1 MRPEVGQCIY
11 KIIRFRFLFI
21 QNYLMERGILEKS
34 SKRPWYVVFW
44 RQRHLQLFTLLG
56 IAFLIIFSYIPMVGI
71 LMAFKN
77 YDISTGV
84 KGLFTSEWVGLKY
97 FVEFFTDYNSLNIVR
112 NTLVLSLVKMVF
124 TFPLPILLALIVN
137 EIKVG
142 SVKRLV
148 QTASYLPYFISWVI
162 VAGFCQIF
170 LQSNGVINS
179 LLISLG
185 VANEP
190 LQFLTGSK
198 YFIPI
203 AVITSCWKDMGW
215 WAILF
220 LASMA
225 SVDPSLHEAAQIDG
239 AGRIKRI
246 LHITLPGIRATVTVV
261 LILALGN
268 LLGGGLGG
276 SNFDQSYLLGN
287 PGNNDVSEI
296 IQTYVMKVGLSKG
309 RYAYAAAIGLC
320 QSVISVLLV
329 MTSNFFSKKV
339 TGDGLF

>member
-1 MRPEVGQCIY
+1 MINNIKNRLLLPLW
-11 KIIRFRFLFI
+11 K
-21 QNYLMERGILEKS
+21 
-34 SKRPWYVVFW
+34 
-44 RQRHLQLFTLLG
+44 QRHLQLFTLTGMLF
-56 IAFLIIFSYIPMVGI
+56 IFIFSYIPMVGI
-71 LMAFKN
+71 LMAFKD
-77 YDISTGV
+77 YKISSGIL
-84 KGLFTSEWVGLKY
+84 GIFTSGWVGFKY
-97 FVEFFTDYNSLNIVR
+97 FIEFFTDYNSLGIIR
-112 NTLVLSLVKMVF
+112 NTLVMSILKMIF
-124 TFPLPILLALIVN
+124 TFPLPILLALVLN
-137 EIKVG
+137 EIKI
-142 SVKRLV
+142 SPIKKFV

-179 LLISLG
+179 FLLNLG
-185 VANEP
+185 LADSP
-190 LQFLTGSK
+190 IKFLTGSS
-198 YFIPI
+198 YFLPI
-203 AVITSCWKDMGW
+203 AVITACWKDMGW

-225 SVDPSLHEAAQIDG
+225 GIDLSLYEAAQIDG

-246 LHITLPGIRATVTVV
+246 WYITLPGIRSTITVV

-287 PGNNDVSEI
+287 AGNIDISEN
-296 IQTYVMKVGLSKG
+296 IQTYVMKVGLSSG

-320 QSVISVLLV
+320 QSIISVFLV
-329 MTSNFFSKKV
+329 LTSNSLAKKF